1 MGKQFKH
8 HLMEVSQRRMRF
20 VNVLLYVSM
29 AKNFSGKKGLQ
40 IYLQLKIFVADPL
53 YKQCYW
59 CFCIITQTFEVW
71 KFYSSNPPP
80 I

>member
-20 VNVLLYVSM
+20 VNVLLYVSI
-29 AKNFSGKKGLQ
+29 AKNFSSKKGLQ
-40 IYLQLKIFVADPL
+40 IYLHLKICFADPL
-53 YKQCYW
+53 HKQFYW
-59 CFCIITQTFEVW
+59 CFCIITQSFEVW